1 MAPAGKENG
10 YFCFYHLYTS
20 NVRIKDLVPLR
31 LQTFL
36 ELGKTE
42 NIAVIWI
49 TFLFS
54 SYRN

>member
-10 YFCFYHLYTS
+10 YFCLYHIHTS
-20 NVRIKDLVPLR
+20 NVRIKGLVPLR

-36 ELGKTE
+36 ELRKTE

-54 SYRN
+54 SYQN